1 MVNGGNSDDYSYE
14 YCGLSSNPIGESRTN
29 GRPFTLWGF
38 RSKSS
43 RRHSQGQIEPTISNG
58 DYASMHQPHPLIG
71 GFQAC
76 GSICFLTRKTNE
88 LISLDQVD
96 PRKCCG
102 ITPKSKLRQRA
113 NNPFHFT

>member
-1 MVNGGNSDDYSYE
+1 MDLTCCPEEYRKATKSISRILCVVNGGNSDDYSYE

-58 DYASMHQPHPLIG
+58 DYASMHQPDPLIG
-71 GFQAC
+71 GF
-76 GSICFLTRKTNE
+76 
-88 LISLDQVD
+88 
-96 PRKCCG
+96 
-102 ITPKSKLRQRA
+102 
-113 NNPFHFT
+113 